1 MIPFVD
7 GVMSIVDGVI
17 PFVDSVTPFVDGVI
31 PFVYGVIP
39 FVCGVIPFV
48 DGVISVAGIHL
59 QICPRGVTCCTPEM
73 ETKLWTFSRKTY
85 TESLAATTH
94 HTQALFHSRSK
105 RFDGKLVFTSTIT
118 KEVDYY
124 DMRLCSFISS
134 I

>member
-1 MIPFVD
+1 VIRFVDGVIPFVD
-7 GVMSIVDGVI
+7 GVIPLVDGVIPFVDGVISFVDGVI
-17 PFVDSVTPFVDGVI
+17 PFVDSVIPFVDD
-31 PFVYGVIP
+31 
-39 FVCGVIPFV
+39 VIPFV

-105 RFDGKLVFTSTIT
+105 RFDGKQVFTSKGT
-118 KEVDYY
+118 K
-124 DMRLCSFISS
+124 S
-134 I
+134 